1 MPFFS
6 PFHPMSCKSSVH
18 CRGILFRAVGSFKL
32 QTSSGQEGSLP
43 LAGPPIRT
51 REAAGPRDCI
61 GSKDQGTREDLV
73 AVEKLTSQ
81 LLLKSSAF
89 PQSGLRARQGGMGLF
104 FSAFQFSFSLQ
115 THRDGLNP
123 HLTGPSSLVSDV

>member
-1 MPFFS
+1 M
-6 PFHPMSCKSSVH
+6 
-18 CRGILFRAVGSFKL
+18 GSFKL

-81 LLLKSSAF
+81 LFLKSSAF

-115 THRDGLNP
+115 THREGLNP